1 MARPTNEE
9 RYSPAA
15 QREELRKLCGD
26 AIVNLRRQIKNADP
40 ATLARIITQV
50 SPLVLNDDTQSTSDV
65 TLELLSQRALRVRMA
80 IRETAEQQQISEPTE
95 TEDET

>member
-15 QREELRKLCGD
+15 QRDELRKLCGD
-26 AIVNLRRQIKNADP
+26 AIINLRRQIKNADP

-50 SPLVLNDDTQSTSDV
+50 SPLVLNDDTQSTSDI
-65 TLELLSQRALRVRMA
+65 TLELLSQRALKIKMA
-80 IRETAEQQQISEPTE
+80 IRETSEQQQASAPIVEEEE
-95 TEDET
+95 T

>member
-26 AIVNLRRQIKNADP
+26 AIINLRRQIKNADP

-50 SPLVLNDDTQSTSDV
+50 SPLVLNDDTQSASDV
-65 TLELLSQRALRVRMA
+65 TLELLSQRALKVRMA
-80 IRETAEQQQISEPTE
+80 IRETSEQQQASEPIAEEEE
-95 TEDET
+95 T

>member
-1 MARPTNEE
+1 MARPTDEE
-9 RYSPAA
+9 RYSTAA

-80 IRETAEQQQISEPTE
+80 IRETAEQQHVSEPTA